1 MKRYS
6 ILMVSIIVFVSS
18 SLVPSPSFAT
28 GMDIGPSDEKVL
40 ENWMDQFF
48 NQKEIKEMN
57 IPGAAVVVVKDGKVL
72 LKKGYGYANQEKKIP
87 VDPNQT
93 VFRIASVSKV
103 FTAAAVMQ
111 LVEQEKIQLN
121 GDVNSYLDEVQ
132 IKNPFPQFVT
142 PKHLLT
148 HTTGFHTEVMKP
160 EDIQMDVTKFSP
172 LKDYVKERLPKVT
185 RQPGESYMYDNYA
198 STLQGYL
205 VEKISG
211 MPFEE
216 YMKKNIFEPLH
227 MKNSNFAPTSAMQE
241 HLATG
246 YDEQGNPMQPYTII
260 PTVNPAGS
268 MNTTAED
275 MAKYMIMH
283 LNGGTYGND
292 RILKNETIQEMNQYH
307 SAIHSKFP
315 DTGYGFENIS
325 FQSANGQ
332 YVIGKGGS
340 LPDFSSAIWFLPK
353 QKLGIFLTYNKQ
365 STTDLREQFFEKFMD
380 HYYPQK
386 EEESKYMRTPKEELK
401 HFEGE
406 YMDLRTRFL
415 VTKITAI
422 GNGELLAEDGV
433 LGIKSKL
440 KQLDPLFFVDE
451 QGRKLAFKANKSHTI
466 SYLKYVDIS
475 SYAEKS
481 KLSYYKDVSKKSPNA
496 DYIRY
501 IQLLELTQN
510 QTGKFQPNKPITRA
524 EMAFM
529 TARTLSQ
536 FNVSFPEKSV
546 LFKDVPG
553 HYWAKRELE
562 IAVNLGIMKEST
574 EKSFSPEESVS
585 RQEAAVIL
593 INMMKILNPGLKD
606 GNAKLKDKIDPWA
619 EQAVKTVVALELY
632 GPEVTKYR
640 GGVVKYYAKRNMTH
654 QEAAA
659 MIARAFHKSFGN

>member
-1 MKRYS
+1 MKRF
-6 ILMVSIIVFVSS
+6 IVLIASLIMFVSS
-18 SLVPSPSFAT
+18 FLGPVSSYAA
-28 GMDIGPSDEKVL
+28 GIDIGPSDEKKL
-40 ENWMDQFF
+40 EDWMNQFF
-48 NQKEIKEMN
+48 NQNEIKEMN

-93 VFRIASVSKV
+93 VFRVASVSKA
-103 FTAAAVMQ
+103 FTATAVMQ
-111 LVEQEKIQLN
+111 LVEQGKIQLN
-121 GDVNSYLDEVQ
+121 GDVNNYLDEVQ

-160 EDIQMDVTKFSP
+160 EDIQMDATKFSP

-216 YMKKNIFEPLH
+216 YMKKNIFEPLR
-227 MKNSNFAPTSAMQE
+227 MKNSDFALAPAMQE

-275 MAKYMIMH
+275 MAKYMIAY
-283 LNGGTYGND
+283 LNGGTYENE
-292 RILKNETIQEMNQYH
+292 RILKNETIEEMNQYH
-307 SAIHSKFP
+307 SAIHPKFP
-315 DTGYGFENIS
+315 DTGYGLENVS

-340 LPDFSSAIWFLPK
+340 LPDFSSAIWFLPEH
-353 QKLGIFLTYNKQ
+353 KLGIFLTYNKQ
-365 STTDLREQFFEKFMD
+365 STSDLRQEFFKKFMN

-386 EEESKYMRTPKEELK
+386 EEEPKYMRTPKEELK
-401 HFEGE
+401 RFEGE

-440 KQLDPLFFVDE
+440 KQLDPLLFVDE
-451 QGRKLAFKANKSHTI
+451 QGRKLAFKEDKNHTI

-481 KLSYYKDVSKKSPNA
+481 KLSYYTDVTQKNPYAN
-496 DYIRY
+496 YIRY
-501 IQLLELTQN
+501 TQLLELTKN
-510 QTGKFQPNKPITRA
+510 RTGKFQPNKPITRA

-529 TARTLSQ
+529 TARSLAQ
-536 FNVSFPEKSV
+536 LNVSFPEKSV
-546 LFKDVPG
+546 LFNDIPN
-553 HYWAKRELE
+553 HYWAKKEIE
-562 IAVNLGIMKEST
+562 IAVNLGIMKGST
-574 EKSFSPEESVS
+574 EKNFSPEESVS

-593 INMMKILNPGLKD
+593 INMMKILNPGLKE
-606 GNAKLKDKIDPWA
+606 GNAKLKDKVDSWA
-619 EQAVKTVVALELY
+619 EQAVKTVVTLELY

-640 GGVVKYYAKRNMTH
+640 DGAVRYYAKRNMTH

-659 MIARAFHKSFGN
+659 MIARAFHKGFGK